1 MSLLTIFLLALSL
14 SADAFAVAIATGIS
28 QQPVRTKQ
36 ALSMAFSFGFFQ
48 AIMPIMGFLLAS
60 LFAKQIMSYDHWIA
74 FILLA
79 YIGGNMIYA
88 GWQWADKGI
97 ITKDVF
103 LFRSLVTLG
112 IATSIDALA
121 VGVSLTGN
129 TTDIYLPAL
138 IIGVMTFIISY
149 IGLEFGKRWGFYI
162 GSRSEMIWGLILIGI
177 GTHIFIEHL
186 IAA

>member
-48 AIMPIMGFLLAS
+48 AIMPIIGFLLAS

-88 GWQWADKGI
+88 GW
-97 ITKDVF
+97 
-103 LFRSLVTLG
+103 
-112 IATSIDALA
+112 
-121 VGVSLTGN
+121 
-129 TTDIYLPAL
+129 
-138 IIGVMTFIISY
+138 
-149 IGLEFGKRWGFYI
+149 
-162 GSRSEMIWGLILIGI
+162 
-177 GTHIFIEHL
+177 H
-186 IAA
+186 